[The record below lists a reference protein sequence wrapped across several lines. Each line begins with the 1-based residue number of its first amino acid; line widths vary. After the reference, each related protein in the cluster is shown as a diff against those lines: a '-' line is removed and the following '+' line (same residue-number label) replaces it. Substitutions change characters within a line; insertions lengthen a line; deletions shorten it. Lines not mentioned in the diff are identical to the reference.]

1 MVYESIHIFLC
12 PFAHIKLK
20 NFERIFLIGE
30 RAILFKTWMH
40 WNTCNCNLTWSS
52 RIDIRKFVNN
62 MGHWNWYVHSIYKLV
77 AIVYKEGDDRISSI
91 FKRNSLYNFKYA
103 WISIKHNSS
112 RSYLKKKYAISSQGE
127 IFYNSSYLTTLVPV
141 HHADLHIIHTITNIS
156 FNMQPYPYLCYI
168 VASHA

>member
-1 MVYESIHIFLC
+1 MQRGGWWD
-12 PFAHIKLK
+12 LK
-20 NFERIFLIGE
+20 IGE

-40 WNTCNCNLTWSS
+40 WNNCNLTWSS

-103 WISIKHNSS
+103 WILIKHNSS
-112 RSYLKKKYAISSQGE
+112 LSYLKKKYAISSQGE